1 MGSPA
6 RGANLRAKVRMR
18 SKDFEIAPFGEV
30 IVEPV
35 FDGVMNQGKF
45 LERCWDD
52 DALAKVEP
60 KPSQKTSKVRHGL
73 DDFQELKA
81 RESTANVVSTAT
93 KGNVLVV
100 ESLGGEFFLELGEHD
115 EEGISGH
122 REASTSR
129 GTSLYNTDEDHEQE
143 GAKSL

>member
-1 MGSPA
+1 M
-6 RGANLRAKVRMR
+6 
-18 SKDFEIAPFGEV
+18 

-60 KPSQKTSKVRHGL
+60 KPSQKTSKVKHGL
-73 DDFQELKA
+73 DDFQELEA

-100 ESLGGEFFLELGEHD
+100 ESLGGIFP
-115 EEGISGH
+115 
-122 REASTSR
+122 
-129 GTSLYNTDEDHEQE
+129 
-143 GAKSL
+143 GAGRA